1 MVIVFGPVARSLCG
15 CTVSPGGELSRAL
28 PRAFEYYGGSVPMQV
43 GRSRLFRAS
52 RSYTDRRYDA
62 VRCPVHP
69 LNPSTKGAPD
79 GLRSKGPRHETLAI
93 VRNWRVSR
101 FRQNR
106 YIDRC
111 RLGFKRYSLHRARLA
126 LTGIAPLRLGRIR
139 PYSKHAI
146 VPRPFPDFRSFG
158 PEVSLAG
165 RGFLNLPHHH

>member
-1 MVIVFGPVARSLCG
+1 M
-15 CTVSPGGELSRAL
+15 GELSRAL

-69 LNPSTKGAPD
+69 LNPSTRGAPD
-79 GLRSKGPRHETLAI
+79 GLRSEGSRHETLAI
-93 VRNWRVSR
+93 VQNWRVSR

-111 RLGFKRYSLHRARLA
+111 RLGFKQYSLHRARLA

-146 VPRPFPDFRSFG
+146 VPRPFPNFRPFE
-158 PEVSLAG
+158 PEVSLVG